1 MYNHDQHEFKN
12 NIKSSC
18 KNKWCDATALSE
30 VLEKLACKKVINGN
44 FKRSYNYCFVAFL
57 FLFLFLF
64 VCCFSFALCSLKWLF
79 FFIFRVSLI
88 FALFVWFF
96 VLFSSVFTQGA
107 LFHFCFPCLFCWLFV
122 LCFIFVFRYSVQ
134 LLLSFEVNSLHQKLE
149 ETFVGYLSQREN
161 NISWVHNLSMFTAHF
176 PVLLLA
182 LQYKVVGFNLQA
194 SPISEQVQSCNN
206 CLRSSKMPTL
216 TYNRTDSV
224 VIKNAPIL
232 NIVHYIF
239 NLRNTEGTWYLTIS
253 YMISV
258 YYNSFNLY
266 SKQIKRSCIWKKKDC
281 QTLPYNRLILLIL
294 FLSKNVLLL
303 PGYPA
308 KHDCL
313 HASGNVGRHKIVF
326 QFY

>member
-1 MYNHDQHEFKN
+1 MF
-12 NIKSSC
+12 C
-18 KNKWCDATALSE
+18 
-30 VLEKLACKKVINGN
+30 G
-44 FKRSYNYCFVAFL
+44 FL
-57 FLFLFLF
+57 FLFLFCF
-64 VCCFSFALCSLKWLF
+64 VCLLFFLCSVFSQMIVFLYF
-79 FFIFRVSLI
+79 SRFSYFR
-88 FALFVWFF
+88 FVCLVFCF
-96 VLFSSVFTQGA
+96 VLLCVHPGA

-149 ETFVGYLSQREN
+149 ETFVEYLSQREN

-176 PVLLLA
+176 PVLLFA

-194 SPISEQVQSCNN
+194 SRISEKVQSCNN

-266 SKQIKRSCIWKKKDC
+266 SKQIKRSCIWKKK
-281 QTLPYNRLILLIL
+281 T
-294 FLSKNVLLL
+294 
-303 PGYPA
+303 A
-308 KHDCL
+308 KHFRIT
-313 HASGNVGRHKIVF
+313 G
-326 QFY
+326 